1 MGKLNINKKAVGNF
15 FGTLGKGILKEAVSY
30 IPVVGDNLSNSIEK
44 HVGKKIGANEGK
56 QDQIVEIV
64 GKVII
69 GGLVVAFIF
78 GYLTMD
84 DIKSISKLI
93 A

>member
-30 IPVVGDNLSNSIEK
+30 VPVIGDNLSNSIEK
-44 HVGKKIGANEGK
+44 HVGKKIGANEGN
-56 QDQIVEIV
+56 DQVVEIV

-84 DIKSISKLI
+84 DLKSISKLI
-93 A
+93 D

>member
-30 IPVVGDNLSNSIEK
+30 VPVIGDNLSNSIEK
-44 HVGKKIGANEGK
+44 HVGKKIGANEGN
-56 QDQIVEIV
+56 DQAVEIV